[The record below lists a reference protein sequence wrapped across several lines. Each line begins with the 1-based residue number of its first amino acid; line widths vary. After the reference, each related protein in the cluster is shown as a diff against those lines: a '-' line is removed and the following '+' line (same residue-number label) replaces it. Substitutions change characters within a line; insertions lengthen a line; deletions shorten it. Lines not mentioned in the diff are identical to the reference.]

1 MRTVLKPQHLPPNK
15 ICKMALKSDPVFERI
30 AKRLESIDPNNR
42 QVQQVYKFRIQQ
54 NGTVVKTWVLDLK
67 AVKLTEGDGPAEATL
82 TMEDDIMFALGTGA
96 MPAKEALAQDKLDV
110 EGQVELIF
118 LLEPFIASLK
128 K

>member
-1 MRTVLKPQHLPPNK
+1 
-15 ICKMALKSDPVFERI
+15 MALKSDPVFERI
-30 AKRLESIDPNNR
+30 AKRLETIDPNNR
-42 QVQQVYKFRIQQ
+42 QVQQIYKFRIQQ
-54 NGTVVKTWVLDLK
+54 NGKVVKTWVLDLK
-67 AVKLTEGDGPAEATL
+67 AVKLTEGDGAAEATL

>member
-1 MRTVLKPQHLPPNK
+1 
-15 ICKMALKSDPVFERI
+15 MALKSDSVFERI
-30 AKRLESIDPNNR
+30 AKRLETIDPNNR

-67 AVKLTEGDGPAEATL
+67 AVKLTEGDSPAEATL

>member
-1 MRTVLKPQHLPPNK
+1 MT
-15 ICKMALKSDPVFERI
+15 LKSDAVFERI
-30 AKRLESIDPNNR
+30 AKRLETIDPNNR
-42 QVQQVYKFRIQQ
+42 QVQQIYKFRIQQ
-54 NGTVVKTWVLDLK
+54 NGTVVKSWVLDLK
-67 AVKLTEGDGPAEATL
+67 AVKLTESDGPAEATL

-128 K
+128 N

>member
-1 MRTVLKPQHLPPNK
+1 
-15 ICKMALKSDPVFERI
+15 MALKSDPVFERI

>member
-1 MRTVLKPQHLPPNK
+1 
-15 ICKMALKSDPVFERI
+15 MALKSDAVFERI
-30 AKRLESIDPNNR
+30 AKRLETIDPSNR
-42 QVQQVYKFRIQQ
+42 QVQQIYKFRIQQ

-67 AVKLTEGDGPAEATL
+67 AVKLTESDGAAEATL